1 LQCLVHVC
9 RSANHCPLPLSAVG
23 ICHARYRAYTRYL
36 ARCDMSAVA
45 EMFKLDPKVDPTTA
59 IDMVVTKLAI
69 KQPA

>member
-1 LQCLVHVC
+1 
-9 RSANHCPLPLSAVG
+9 
-23 ICHARYRAYTRYL
+23 
-36 ARCDMSAVA
+36 MSAVA